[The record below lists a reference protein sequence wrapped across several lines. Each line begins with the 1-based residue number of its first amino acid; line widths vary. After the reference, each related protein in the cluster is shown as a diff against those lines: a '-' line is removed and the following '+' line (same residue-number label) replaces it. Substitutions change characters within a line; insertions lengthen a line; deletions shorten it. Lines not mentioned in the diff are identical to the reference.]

1 MDWLWCAEAAVE
13 RTAVVTRIDV
23 AAVRRFMA

>member
-1 MDWLWCAEAAVE
+1 MDWLWCAEAGTERRAV
-13 RTAVVTRIDV
+13 AVRIDV